1 MEFDEAEIEISKKYI
16 FQIDISVI
24 FIYLYGLINNIIFQ
38 SSNKKDYPI
47 WYIGPLCI
55 TFMVVFL
62 HNLYKN
68 VYVYNTLIVNSFI
81 FAMLVGG
88 GWIALF
94 YSPRGKDISIYII
107 SSMSILLG
115 LWGSY
120 LCKKY
125 FSKN

>member
-68 VYVYNTLIVNSFI
+68 VYVYKTLIVNSFI

>member
-68 VYVYNTLIVNSFI
+68 VYVYKTLIVNSFI

-107 SSMSILLG
+107 SSMSILFG